1 MEKLFA
7 GIDLGTMHSVVA
19 ASNGLRRVIP
29 TEIGWAKDPIAAE
42 RLGAG
47 PLFGDALDKNRLA
60 LRTMRPL
67 LKGILKSDCA
77 TESTESDE
85 ALAERIEATGH
96 ILGYALQSVGD
107 NGSLS
112 IRGVLGIPAISSR
125 RCINTLLSVAHQW
138 METVVLVPEPFAVGY
153 SLGLTDP
160 ALIIDIGAGTTD
172 VCHYYGALPS
182 ESDQTTVHFGGD
194 HVDELI
200 YQHLIED
207 HPGISISLRTVR
219 NLKEK
224 LGGLD
229 GSAAPT
235 IIRVPVG
242 NKIAKE
248 IDVTVTLKAALEKL
262 AEAVF
267 SGICEVLSAMPPE
280 HHSAA
285 LSNIILAG
293 GGSQLPGLCNYIEDL
308 LQPCGQSHVKR
319 IADSCYAGA
328 NGALRLAMELPENA
342 WAELAKTD
350 HLTHRDSED
359 VTANSDKPSAYQP
372 REAA

>member
-19 ASNGLRRVIP
+19 ASNGMRRVIP

-47 PLFGDALDKNRLA
+47 PLFGDALEKNRLA

-67 LKGILKSDCA
+67 QKGVLKSDYA
-77 TESTESDE
+77 NDSTESEE
-85 ALAERIEATGH
+85 AIAERIDATGH
-96 ILGYALQSVGD
+96 ILGYALQSVGGSD
-107 NGSLS
+107 SLS
-112 IRGVLGIPAISSR
+112 VRGVLGIPAISSR
-125 RCINTLLSVAHQW
+125 RCINTLLSVAQQW
-138 METVVLVPEPFAVGY
+138 MDTVVLVPEPFAVGY
-153 SLGLTDP
+153 SLGLSDP

-182 ESDQTTVHFGGD
+182 EHDQTTVHFGGD

-200 YQHLIED
+200 YQHLLAD
-207 HPGISISLRTVR
+207 NPGISISLRTVR

-229 GSAAPT
+229 GSSAPI

-242 NKIAKE
+242 NKLAKE
-248 IDVTVTLKAALEKL
+248 IDVTVTLKAALGKL

-267 SGICEVLSAMPPE
+267 SGICEVLSAIPPE
-280 HHSAA
+280 HHGAA
-285 LSNIILAG
+285 LSNVI
-293 GGSQLPGLCNYIEDL
+293 
-308 LQPCGQSHVKR
+308 
-319 IADSCYAGA
+319 
-328 NGALRLAMELPENA
+328 
-342 WAELAKTD
+342 
-350 HLTHRDSED
+350 
-359 VTANSDKPSAYQP
+359 
-372 REAA
+372 

>member
-19 ASNGLRRVIP
+19 ASNGMRRVVP
-29 TEIGWAKDPIAAE
+29 TEIGWPKDAIAAE

-47 PLFGDALDKNRLA
+47 PLFGDALEKNRLA
-60 LRTMRPL
+60 LQTMRPL
-67 LKGILKSDCA
+67 QKGILKSDYVEQPA
-77 TESTESDE
+77 ESDE
-85 ALAERIEATGH
+85 VLAERIVATGQ
-96 ILGYALQSVGD
+96 ILEYALRSVGGTD
-107 NGSLS
+107 SLS

-125 RCINTLLSVAHQW
+125 RCINTLLNVAQRW
-138 METVVLVPEPFAVGY
+138 MDTVVLVPEPFAVGY
-153 SLGLTDP
+153 SLGLSDP

-182 ESDQTTVHFGGD
+182 EHDQTTIHFGGD

-200 YQHLIED
+200 YQHLLAD
-207 HPGISISLRTVR
+207 HPGISVSLRTVR
-219 NLKEK
+219 HLKEK

-229 GSAAPT
+229 GSSAPT

-242 NKIAKE
+242 RKLAKE
-248 IDVTVTLKAALEKL
+248 IDVTVPLQTALAKL

-267 SGICEVLSAMPPE
+267 DGICEVLSAIPPE
-280 HHSAA
+280 HHGAA
-285 LSNIILAG
+285 LSNVILAG
-293 GGSQLPGLCNYIEDL
+293 GGSQLPGLCNYLEEL

-328 NGALRLAMELPENA
+328 NGALRLAMELPEDA
-342 WAELAKTD
+342 WAELAKSD
-350 HLTHRDSED
+350 HLSQSDRDDCES
-359 VTANSDKPSAYQP
+359 NPNNRSDDGTKQ
-372 REAA
+372 AA